1 MAHNDVVTQ
10 VTGYARQWETGGK
23 ASWYGLKYLAPHVA
37 SILSD
42 AESVRILSA
51 AFFVL
56 VSYVTI
62 SASRQP
68 KDSVITPD
76 GLNDF
81 CLELIRT
88 CPPQT
93 PGSHKAPVAGSTI
106 SPQAARLSEIIVDV
120 FWMLDSELEDASVEE
135 ARASAPGS
143 EIPSALQTRAS
154 AANTQRTED
163 RQRMVELIRRLL
175 TGVLDADHC
184 RERLESVLVT
194 AIKAL
199 FRQSSTIKQREA
211 KLRTA
216 TFYKQTRYNL
226 LREQSEGYSKL
237 VAELYQSVGPS
248 HDVST
253 GEPAETKA
261 RLVQRAQETWARI
274 VALIGY
280 FDLDPNRVVDVFL
293 DCFEAHLTTHWAFFL
308 ELLRC
313 SPWSRAKPHELLGS
327 EDVGSNVMEHDTEP
341 NWEGLNLDEVLEK
354 AEGEPKTISDPGTP
368 QGSQCGQLLGFKFAY
383 YQSSA
388 VIEQAPPKLYMLAAL
403 LIREGFIE
411 IDDLYLHLEPTDE
424 GMSEFEDRWNTSKPV
439 VATLRSNALA
449 MAAPLPED
457 GRGYRT
463 QGSTST
469 QTKAVTTDST
479 QSKIPANQKARLVHA
494 LFCVGALRQGLSIL
508 SKFPWLTS
516 AHSDIA
522 DALLRLLDVSFEP
535 LYAPISLAQRSP
547 RYAASN
553 ATARGKWTNAKAIV
567 PITRT
572 QQLTLAVPVPPPT
585 FNSFFTFFYPRWH
598 EWVPRLRSHGQLM
611 NVGVP
616 LLRHVGLLVHRN
628 TALLTRLC
636 RIGKAQ
642 LDASVDPETKLAD
655 PDVLKDWVDITRLFL
670 LPSLSMQRSNSIFA
684 TEIWS
689 LLCHADPTMRWGVY
703 GEWQSGNVFAPRI
716 SPYADDEYDPDYET
730 PEEKQEREARDAHA
744 RALETKDSAIRDL
757 LKERRAEVA
766 RDTRDLMR
774 RITDKNPTMFARLL
788 AKLSHSNPTIT
799 FPAIMKQLMAYDNFA
814 KAVVG
819 TSKYLT
825 VMEFDVFTY
834 YLLEAFSDDDRVC
847 SVSPCTN
854 TLLMQSGTLPGL
866 AAFAGQ
872 LCRRHPAFDSAHI
885 LNYMSHQLHNNRYDD
900 LVILR
905 NLINKM
911 TNIDASMDALP
922 DRLLVALRG
931 GPLLQVEML
940 APETRGAEGLTPMG
954 QRSTARLLDSLR
966 RTKLFGPMI
975 VLLAKLRQTSAF
987 ANTERAKY
995 PKTLGLILDECQAV
1009 LFQYLELLWKNTSH
1023 DEWAAVTPSITD
1035 LVEKYGIEFSIAMH
1049 ILRPK
1054 LREAIL
1060 RASETKGEPV
1070 DAESKPSKALE
1081 TAEAAER
1088 RLKSELKLQSA
1099 KREQATPTPDS
1110 VGAEPT
1116 PEPPSEPNST
1126 SPWHP
1131 ILVPVIKEVSALL
1144 PERVLETIGAPFFVT
1159 FWQLSMYE
1167 LAVPDA
1173 SYTSVVTRL
1182 SNKIREPIPPQSRD
1196 ARFLEERRKRMQ
1208 QQVELLPQEMKRQM
1222 TAKSLTATR
1231 LRREKNFWFPLYP
1244 NQNDVASD
1252 FVHYCIHPRAV
1263 LTPLDAD
1270 FCSHFL
1276 KLLAGMNLT
1285 TANCLKFYDL
1295 VFSGHISSLIFTC
1308 TEREA
1313 RNYGRFLRGVLGDL
1327 GAWAKDE
1334 KVYKSEIVDKLL
1346 PSFMRVWQRTAGTP
1360 QRPVKPSDM
1369 TQWDTFRRVV
1379 GKWYGV
1385 IRIAQRTVLTT
1396 STTIGDTDFFSQS
1409 CVECLESG
1417 EAMHIRNAIIV
1428 LTEVLPVFP
1437 LKEISHNAGPAIING
1452 VRQLLEKETRPD
1464 LFNMAQSYHGQLNGR
1479 RSHWELEV
1487 RDAGFRVQNPVPV
1500 KPPVALGA
1508 KSTPSDS
1515 STGSALKPTS
1525 SHAQVSTVNGT
1536 EHDAQKDVEMTP
1548 APLPQPGVSQ
1558 APTTTAEPTQPIS
1571 SAGAIAGE
1579 PESKSYV
1586 DSLPKPSI
1594 VKGRVQRDNGVAS
1607 TPPPSSR
1614 DTSQLQNNSR
1624 TIEPPT
1630 EPRRSAPSAPR
1641 LDLAKLNGSEPSLAK
1656 PQPVQ
1661 AQLSARSSRPPTPTG
1676 PRKHNSIDSP
1686 RLGRISMPGP
1696 IEPSSTATAQELRKF
1711 SVEKAAEKSTVA
1723 PTSSDRAPS
1732 RRSTPDGRRTP
1743 SPRPSRRNTSA
1754 DSRVSERTRDKGRDR
1769 DRDRDRDRHD
1779 DREREKD
1786 KDREKDRD
1794 RDRRRSQTYHS
1805 NKTRSDRD
1813 KDHRKRDSEGSR
1825 VRGHEDD
1832 DGSSAKRHKSGS
1844 DEVKDAKNV
1853 TDTIATVA
1861 NERKSE
1867 KRINTA
1873 AERKTRTGIVI
1884 VIVIATVTANAIG
1897 QTRTKIASGT
1907 ATRERKKRKR
1917 KIDLG
1922 NETENAIA
1930 KRTGNVNEIGI
1941 MTVIEVGE
1949 ACVGKTQ
1956 LTRYGMGELEIDA
1969 NADNNGVPIGP
1980 KQIQANSI
1988 AGLPAK
1994 PVDYDRS
2001 HELTREP
2008 QRNSPRMFEAPRPSD
2023 ASFSESSRSLASRL
2037 NNPSIPQKR
2046 GPADDAG
2053 PRDTDRPAKMQ
2064 RPRGPGG
2071 YGSGT
2076 FGAALQDVRGR
2087 RSERTDRMNR
2097 MDTYGQKLGEG
2108 KNIQGIRSQFFDHGL
2123 HNGLHPINATNIGNV
2138 RKHFYS
2144 RHGLFSLVR
2153 VTMWGRTNG
2162 CLQTKDAY
2170 KYELGNAV
2178 MYSIRSHP
2186 TVNAHPLL
2194 DANLG
2199 YKSPF
2204 VGHPQF
2210 DIDTPALHE
2219 RHQFSARQNTQSAPF
2234 VDDSYPTFYGAD
2246 FSNVGSTFNDLIQQR
2261 SRPYSNLCRHL
2272 SFGMVGDPLDTSVL
2286 LWTRAY
2292 PQGTGPDQS
2301 VPVCVRYQV
2310 YDKSVTM
2317 MCYPPMT
2324 YTQWAAV
2331 KVEARNLRPDTW
2343 YWYIFNDCTDPG
2355 VVSPV
2360 GRTRT
2365 IASANTPAQKVN
2377 GGKPLTLGVFSCS
2390 NYPFGFFNAY
2400 GYAAKSTDA
2409 DIMVHLGDYIY
2420 EYEEGHC
2427 ELNGLTVASNGTD
2440 RVFRAP
2446 LNRTVSDRELATLSD
2461 YRARLA
2467 LYRTD
2472 ESLAYNH
2479 QQFPWIQVW
2488 DDHEVAD
2495 NSWKAGTAD
2504 SNDTVSGCK
2513 YSPSGT
2519 CFSDRKLSAV
2529 RAYHEWIPIRQVAL
2543 DDKLRIWRNFQI
2555 GKLLVCI
2562 FSSLV
2567 GHINSSATGP
2577 DYCSFPGNYDRDVTD
2592 VYYNTQYV
2600 DSIHKGENRSIMGL
2614 KQEKWLEQQLLNSK
2628 SRGAVWRIIGQQV
2641 VFTQLNLLG
2650 TIGLDSWD
2658 GYTANRKRILD
2669 LLYKR
2674 KIDNTGDSHANWVSD
2689 LALDPNDTTTYN
2701 PATGQGAIGVEF
2713 AGTAVSSPSPLGAGV
2728 SPLVADG
2735 VSKQLVASNPDLHW
2749 SEGSWRGFFTL
2760 SLAPKNLTLCYRFYA
2775 MRNLNTTNTE
2785 AFVSAEF
2792 HVTAGANKLSRPVA
2806 GGKVAAGALKGN

>member
-1 MAHNDVVTQ
+1 MEGRGGGVQPIVYSAVMAHPTVVTQ
-10 VTGYARQWETGGK
+10 VTTYARQWQSGGK
-23 ASWYGLKYLAPHVA
+23 ASCLRLLAPHMA
-37 SILSD
+37 NILSD
-42 AESVRILSA
+42 AESVRILGA

-62 SASRQP
+62 ATAHQP
-68 KDSVITPD
+68 GDSVITPD
-76 GLNDF
+76 AFNEF
-81 CLELIRT
+81 CLELIRASI
-88 CPPQT
+88 PET
-93 PGSHKAPVAGSTI
+93 PGGLKAPVAGSTM
-106 SPQAARLSEIIVDV
+106 SPQAAKLSEIIVDV
-120 FWMLDSELEDASVEE
+120 FWMLDSELEEVSIEE
-135 ARASAPGS
+135 ARAPPSAS
-143 EIPSALQTRAS
+143 EPPSALQARAS
-154 AANTQRTED
+154 ATNAQRTGD

-237 VAELYQSVGPS
+237 VAELYQSIGPS

-280 FDLDPNRVVDVFL
+280 FDLDPNRVVDVFI

-313 SPWSRAKPHELLGS
+313 SPWSRAKPYES
-327 EDVGSNVMEHDTEP
+327 PVPEEFATMEHDSEP
-341 NWEGLNLDEVLEK
+341 NWEGLTLDEVLEK
-354 AEGEPKTISDPGTP
+354 AEGAPRAASDPSTP

-383 YQSSA
+383 YQSPT
-388 VIEQAPPKLYMLAAL
+388 VMEQAPPKLYMLAAL

-411 IDDLYLHLEPTDE
+411 MKDLYLHLEPADE
-424 GMSEFEDRWNTSKPV
+424 GMSEFEDKWNTSKPT
-439 VATLRSNALA
+439 ATTQRSNALA
-449 MAAPLPED
+449 TAAPLMD
-457 GRGYRT
+457 DSRGYRQ
-463 QGSTST
+463 QGPVST
-469 QTKAVTTDST
+469 QTKAVTNDST
-479 QSKIPANQKARLVHA
+479 QSKVPVNQKARLVHA
-494 LFCVGALRQGLSIL
+494 LFCVGALRPGLTIL

-516 AHSDIA
+516 AHPDIA
-522 DALLRLLDVSFEP
+522 DALLRLLRLSFET
-535 LYAPISLAQRSP
+535 LYAPVSLAQRSP
-547 RYAASN
+547 HYAASN
-553 ATARGKWTNAKAIV
+553 VTARGKWTNAKVVV
-567 PITRT
+567 PITRN
-572 QQLTLAVPVPPPT
+572 QHLTLMVPVPPPT
-585 FNSFFTFFYPRWH
+585 LNNSFTFFYPKWH
-598 EWVPRLRSHGQLM
+598 EWVPRLRTHGQLM
-611 NVGVP
+611 TIGVP
-616 LLRHVGLLVHRN
+616 LLRHVGLLVHRDV
-628 TALLTRLC
+628 ALLTRLC

-642 LDASVDPETKLAD
+642 LSASIDTETKLAN
-655 PDVLKDWVDITRLFL
+655 PDVMKDWIDIIRLFL

-684 TEIWS
+684 TEIWG

-744 RALETKDSAIRDL
+744 RALEAKDSAARDL

-834 YLLEAFSDDDRVC
+834 YLLEAFSDDDRGKVKEDGE
-847 SVSPCTN
+847 N
-854 TLLMQSGTLPGL
+854 TSMWLQSL

-872 LCRRHPAFDSAHI
+872 LCRRHPAFDSTHI

-905 NLINKM
+905 NLISKM

-940 APETRGAEGLTPMG
+940 APETRGAEGLTAMG

-966 RTKLFGPMI
+966 RTKLLGPMV

-987 ANTERAKY
+987 ANTERAKH
-995 PKTLGLILDECQAV
+995 PKILGLILDECQAV
-1009 LFQYLELLWKNTSH
+1009 LFQYLELLWKNTPF

-1070 DAESKPSKALE
+1070 DGESKSSKALE
-1081 TAEAAER
+1081 TAEAVER

-1110 VGAEPT
+1110 NGAEPT
-1116 PEPPSEPNST
+1116 PEPPSEMNPT

-1131 ILVPVIKEVSALL
+1131 ILVPVIKEVASLL

-1276 KLLAGMNLT
+1276 KLMAGMNMT

-1334 KVYKSEIVDKLL
+1334 KVYKAEIVDKLL

-1379 GKWYGV
+1379 GKWHTRLYK
-1385 IRIAQRTVLTT
+1385 
-1396 STTIGDTDFFSQS
+1396 S

-1417 EAMHIRNAIIV
+1417 EATHIRNAIIV

-1437 LKEISHNAGPAIING
+1437 IKEISHNAGPAIING

-1487 RDAGFRVQNPVPV
+1487 RDAGFRPAPSESTTTGPST
-1500 KPPVALGA
+1500 KPI
-1508 KSTPSDS
+1508 STHTQAP
-1515 STGSALKPTS
+1515 A
-1525 SHAQVSTVNGT
+1525 VNGANT
-1536 EHDAQKDVEMTP
+1536 LPP
-1548 APLPQPGVSQ
+1548 APHAS
-1558 APTTTAEPTQPIS
+1558 TTSTELAQSGTTNTT
-1571 SAGAIAGE
+1571 GE
-1579 PESKSYV
+1579 PDTKSYV
-1586 DSLPKPSI
+1586 DSLPKPSV
-1594 VKGRVQRDNGVAS
+1594 VKGRVQRDAS
-1607 TPPPSSR
+1607 ATSIAPPSSR
-1614 DTSQLQNNSR
+1614 DTPQHQGNAR
-1624 TIEPPT
+1624 GAEPPT
-1630 EPRRSAPSAPR
+1630 EPRRPTPSGPR
-1641 LDLAKLNGSEPSLAK
+1641 LDLAKLNGSEPPLVK
-1656 PQPVQ
+1656 PQPVP
-1661 AQLSARSSRPPTPTG
+1661 AQSSARSSRPPTPTG

-1686 RLGRISMPGP
+1686 RLGRTSMPGP
-1696 IEPSSTATAQELRKF
+1696 VEPSSTATAQELRKF
-1711 SVEKAAEKSTVA
+1711 SAEKAAEKSAVA
-1723 PTSSDRAPS
+1723 AASSDRAPS
-1732 RRSTPDGRRTP
+1732 RRSSPDGRRSP

-1754 DSRVSERTRDKGRDR
+1754 DSRTSERTRDKGRDR
-1769 DRDRDRDRHD
+1769 DRDRNRHD
-1779 DREREKD
+1779 DRERDKD
-1786 KDREKDRD
+1786 RDREKDRD
-1794 RDRRRSQTYHS
+1794 RDRRRSQTSYHGG
-1805 NKTRSDRD
+1805 KTRSDRD
-1813 KDHRKRDSEGSR
+1813 KDHRKRNGEGSR
-1825 VRGHEDD
+1825 VRGHDD
-1832 DGSSAKRHKSGS
+1832 DDEGSSKRHKGSS
-1844 DEVKDAKNV
+1844 DEKKRDERDRHHSDRRDRDKERDNKDKH
-1853 TDTIATVA
+1853 
-1861 NERKSE
+1861 RGRE
-1867 KRINTA
+1867 KD
-1873 AERKTRTGIVI
+1873 KD
-1884 VIVIATVTANAIG
+1884 
-1897 QTRTKIASGT
+1897 
-1907 ATRERKKRKR
+1907 RERDRDRDRDRDRERNRTDKERDRDRDSGREKEKDRPRERDRERDREKDR
-1917 KIDLG
+1917 EREKDRDG
-1922 NETENAIA
+1922 DQNRGRRGPREDDPADQVYSNEAPSKPA
-1930 KRTGNVNEIGI
+1930 G
-1941 MTVIEVGE
+1941 
-1949 ACVGKTQ
+1949 
-1956 LTRYGMGELEIDA
+1956 D
-1969 NADNNGVPIGP
+1969 VPTGP
-1980 KQIQANSI
+1980 KQIQSNTI

-1994 PVDYDRS
+1994 PQASEYERPANES
-2001 HELTREP
+2001 AREA
-2008 QRNSPRMFEAPRPSD
+2008 QRDSPRMFDHPRSLD
-2023 ASFSESSRSLASRL
+2023 TSFHENSRPGSLASRL
-2037 NNPSIPQKR
+2037 SQTNVSGAPSIPQKR
-2046 GPADDAG
+2046 GATEDIAHRDA
-2053 PRDTDRPAKMQ
+2053 DRPAKMQ

-2071 YGSGT
+2071 HGT
-2076 FGAALQDVRGR
+2076 FGAAVRDADV
-2087 RSERTDRMNR
+2087 
-2097 MDTYGQKLGEG
+2097 YKLASTLVSLLG
-2108 KNIQGIRSQFFDHGL
+2108 
-2123 HNGLHPINATNIGNV
+2123 INAHT
-2138 RKHFYS
+2138 
-2144 RHGLFSLVR
+2144 
-2153 VTMWGRTNG
+2153 
-2162 CLQTKDAY
+2162 
-2170 KYELGNAV
+2170 
-2178 MYSIRSHP
+2178 
-2186 TVNAHPLL
+2186 LL

-2204 VGHPQF
+2204 IGHPQF
-2210 DIDTPALHE
+2210 DIDTPALHK
-2219 RHQFSARQNTQSAPF
+2219 RHQLSARQNTQSTPYI
-2234 VDDSYPTFYGAD
+2234 DDSYPTFYGAD
-2246 FSNVGSTFNDLIQQR
+2246 FSNAPLIWSGGITFSHNVA
-2261 SRPYSNLCRHL
+2261 S
-2272 SFGMVGDPLDTSVL
+2272 GDPLDTSVL

-2310 YDKSVTM
+2310 YDNEQLEGKVVTKGSAF
-2317 MCYPPMT
+2317 T
-2324 YTQWAAV
+2324 SWDLDFTV
-2331 KVEARNLRPDTW
+2331 KVEARNLKPDTW
-2343 YWYIFNDCTDPG
+2343 YWYTFNDCANPSFI
-2355 VVSPV
+2355 SPV

-2420 EYEEGHC
+2420 EYEEGHYG
-2427 ELNGLTVASNGTD
+2427 NG
-2440 RVFRAP
+2440 AP

-2461 YRARLA
+2461 YRARLS

-2479 QQFPWIQVW
+2479 QHFPWIQVW

-2504 SNDTVSGCK
+2504 SNDTISGCK

-2519 CFSDRKLSAV
+2519 CFSDRKLSAI

-2543 DDKLRIWRNFQI
+2543 DDKLRIWRNFQV
-2555 GKLLVCI
+2555 GKLLD
-2562 FSSLV
+2562 L
-2567 GHINSSATGP
+2567 TML
-2577 DYCSFPGNYDRDVTD
+2577 DTRNYDRDITD
-2592 VYYNTQYV
+2592 VYYNTKYV

-2614 KQEKWLEQQLLNSK
+2614 KQEKWLEEQLLNSK
-2628 SRGAVWRIIGQQV
+2628 NRGAVWRVIGQQV
-2641 VFTQLNLLG
+2641 VFTQLNTLG
-2650 TIGLDSWD
+2650 NINLDSWD

-2674 KIDNTGDSHANWVSD
+2674 KIDNTVILSGDSHANWVSD
-2689 LALDPNDTTTYN
+2689 LAYPNDTIGYSPT
-2701 PATGQGAIGVEF
+2701 TGQGAIGVEF

-2728 SPLVADG
+2728 PPAVADG
-2735 VSKQLVASNPDLHW
+2735 HQ
-2749 SEGSWRGFFTL
+2749 
-2760 SLAPKNLTLCYRFYA
+2760 KNLTARFYA
-2775 MRNLNTTNTE
+2775 MRNLNTTNTD

-2792 HVTAGANKLSRPVA
+2792 HVAAGANRLSRPVA
-2806 GGKVAAGALKGN
+2806 GGKVAAGALKSN